1 MKTAGFSKKIFLS
14 ITGESNI
21 DWQSKLDEINHR
33 KINEVAV
40 FLERFDK
47 KERDNFYRF
56 LLKSSVKKVPFV
68 HLRDDIAK
76 EEIQF
81 FIDKFKTDYFN
92 IHEEHF
98 ECLDKW
104 KGFWNKLY
112 LEMNY
117 DSQIAKKVKV
127 RKIGGF
133 CVDLAHFKSAIARG
147 TKETHYVHLRKHKI
161 QFGCNHLG
169 GYSPEKMRDLHTVT
183 GFKDFDYLN
192 TLPKYIFGKIIALE
206 VDNSIK
212 EQILFKKY
220 VSKLL
225 DDYFSGSKP
234 LNKITR

>member
-1 MKTAGFSKKIFLS
+1 MKTTGFSKKIFLS

-56 LLKSSVKKVPFV
+56 LLKSSVKKIPFV
-68 HLRDDIAK
+68 HLRDDVSK

-81 FIDKFKTDYFN
+81 FINKFKTDYFN
-92 IHEEHF
+92 IHEDHF
-98 ECLDKW
+98 KHMDKW
-104 KGFWNKLY
+104 KGFWNRLY

-117 DSQIAKKVKV
+117 DSKISKDVKV

-147 TKETHYVHLRKHKI
+147 TKEAYYVYLRKHKI
-161 QFGCNHLG
+161 KFACNHLG
-169 GYSPEKMRDLHTVT
+169 GYSAEKMRDLHVVT
-183 GFKDFDYLN
+183 DPKSFDYLT
-192 TLPKYIFGKIIALE
+192 TLPKYVFGEIIALE
-206 VDNSIK
+206 IDNSIE
-212 EQILFKKY
+212 EQILFQKY